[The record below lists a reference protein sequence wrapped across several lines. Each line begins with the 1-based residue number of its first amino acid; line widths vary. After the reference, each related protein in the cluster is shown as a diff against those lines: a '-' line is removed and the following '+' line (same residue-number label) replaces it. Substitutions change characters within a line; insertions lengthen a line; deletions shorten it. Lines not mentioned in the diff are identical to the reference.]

1 MNEGSVFSLV
11 LVLVVGKYLSV
22 ACLRRAGWGGG
33 GGGGGGGKCVE
44 E

>member
-22 ACLRRAGWGGG
+22 ACLRSAGWGGG
-33 GGGGGGGKCVE
+33 GEMCGGVKVRVC
-44 E
+44 

>member
-22 ACLRRAGWGGG
+22 ACLRSAGW
-33 GGGGGGGKCVE
+33 GGGGGKCVE